1 MWGLSFNRHLVVA
14 VASLLMSVVA
24 VGAAVAPSTA
34 ASAASFSGIVT
45 YA

>member
-1 MWGLSFNRHLVVA
+1 MSGLSLKRHLVA
-14 VASLLMSVVA
+14 AAASLLMSVIA

-34 ASAASFSGIVT
+34 ASAANSGIVT

>member
-1 MWGLSFNRHLVVA
+1 MSGLSFKRHVFAA
-14 VASLLMSVVA
+14 VASLLMSVIA

-34 ASAASFSGIVT
+34 ASAASNSGIVT

>member
-1 MWGLSFNRHLVVA
+1 MSGLSFKRHVIAA

-34 ASAASFSGIVT
+34 ASAASITGIIT